1 MSSPPKILHI
11 ISSWESGVGNELAE
25 FAARLS
31 RSEFE
36 SEICVLAG
44 SNRRSVP
51 AVPATTPITTLG
63 LRWTCDVSTYLGV
76 RRVLRRFRP
85 DVVHA
90 WDDVAH
96 SYAALHSGTQRILAE
111 KRETDAPQGLPKGL
125 PRGLLQGLL
134 QKHID
139 RKTDRFIVPR
149 QNNAAL
155 DGTVPTV
162 KTPTAKTVVIPP
174 AAVPV
179 QSSVQ
184 PSERMSAEKL
194 LEKLDI
200 PLVESSGDYYPVFE
214 PQYEPAQR
222 NYKSMPP
229 HQTPFLVGIILP
241 LCLEHRI
248 LDALWAFETLN
259 HVHLNYHA
267 FFIGDGKDRETFL
280 RYRDRWKLFSRVH
293 FLGEQDL
300 REQHLGNRSISERLL
315 PHFDVLLHLSP
326 SAEHSG
332 TILSAMSCGVP
343 VIALETPE
351 SREYITDGTTGIL
364 IPAEGDFRFYRRTAV
379 KKLLYL
385 LEKEELRRSM
395 QIAGKDRIT
404 KEYNFDA
411 AVQRRIAL
419 YRELAYRESTD
430 GRTSSRH

>member
-1 MSSPPKILHI
+1 MSSPSKILHI
-11 ISSWESGVGNELAE
+11 VSSWESGVGNELAE
-25 FAARLS
+25 FVARLP

-44 SNRRSVP
+44 SNGRSVP
-51 AVPATTPITTLG
+51 AVPVTTPITTLG

-96 SYAALHSGTQRILAE
+96 SYAALHSGTQRVLAE
-111 KRETDAPQGLPKGL
+111 KRETDAPKGFLQGF
-125 PRGLLQGLL
+125 LQGLL
-134 QKHID
+134 QKQID
-139 RKTDRFIVPR
+139 RYVDRNTDRFIVPR
-149 QNNAAL
+149 HHDATL
-155 DGTVPTV
+155 DSTVPSA
-162 KTPTAKTVVIPP
+162 KTPTAKTPSAKTVVIPP

-179 QSSVQ
+179 QSS
-184 PSERMSAEKL
+184 ERMSAEAL

-200 PLVESSGDYYPVFE
+200 PLVEPSGDYYPVFE

-222 NYKSMPP
+222 NYRSMPP
-229 HQTPFLVGIILP
+229 HQTPFLIGIVLP

-259 HVHLNYHA
+259 HVHFNYHA
-267 FFIGDGKDRETFL
+267 FFMGDGKDRETFL

-293 FLGEQDL
+293 FLGK
-300 REQHLGNRSISERLL
+300 QHFSSQPLGNRCIPERLL

-326 SAEHSG
+326 SAEYSG

-351 SREYITDGTTGIL
+351 SREYILDGTTGIL

-379 KKLLYL
+379 KRLLYL
-385 LEKEELRRSM
+385 LENKELRRSM
-395 QIAGKDRIT
+395 QIASKDRIA
-404 KEYNFDA
+404 KEYNFDT

-419 YRELAYRESTD
+419 YRE
-430 GRTSSRH
+430 